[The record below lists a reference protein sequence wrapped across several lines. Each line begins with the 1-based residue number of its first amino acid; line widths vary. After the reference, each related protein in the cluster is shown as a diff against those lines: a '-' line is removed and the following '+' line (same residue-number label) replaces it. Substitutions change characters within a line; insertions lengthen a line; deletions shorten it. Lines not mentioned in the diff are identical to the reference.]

1 MLNEVALLHPFP
13 PQLRYFRLVAPH
25 FVRNVVEAL
34 DADVFVQ
41 ARRPLLPTVRCPL
54 LHSAPAALHMQGN
67 LSANHLPHMLP

>member
-1 MLNEVALLHPFP
+1 MLNEVALLDPFP

-41 ARRPLLPTVRCPL
+41 ACLPLLPTAHCTL
-54 LHSAPAALHMQGN
+54 LHSAPAALQ
-67 LSANHLPHMLP
+67 LQDSANHLPNFSP